1 MQQKEVFINIY
12 ERITGWRFLLIVLL
26 FIFGG
31 FFISYTDIIVSKL
44 EEREQTY
51 VRLYVSSLESLIS
64 NDTDASTDIKFL
76 TEVLD
81 ANKTIPAIYVD
92 ENNEIAF
99 QKNIIPDSLVTGSLQ
114 KIDILKKELA
124 EMRLENKPI
133 PVMTGNFKKGYV
145 YYRNSFLIKQLRYFP
160 IVQLIAFLILGALTY
175 LAVSSARKAEQ
186 NRVWVGLA
194 KETAHQLGTP
204 ISALMG
210 WIELLKLN
218 PEFDQSIAIELQ
230 KDVERLDTVTK
241 RFSSIGSVPQM
252 NNEAIVP
259 IVIEALAYLQKRIS
273 TKVKIDIKSEIADNQ
288 EVVMNRNL
296 LEWVLENLCKNA
308 VDAMGGIGSLNITMI
323 ALPKNRVAIDIA
335 DTGKGITSSNLR
347 KVFNPGFSTKKRG
360 WGLGLTLA
368 KRIIENYHQ
377 GKLFVKETQL
387 GRGTTFRIIL
397 RGKEVVV

>member
-31 FFISYTDIIVSKL
+31 FFIYYTDIIVSKL

-51 VRLYVSSLESLIS
+51 VRLYVRSLETLIS
-64 NDTDASTDIKFL
+64 NDTDGNTNIQFL
-76 TEVLD
+76 TEVLN

-133 PVMTGNFKKGYV
+133 PVMTGSFKKGYV

-218 PEFDQSIAIELQ
+218 PEFDQSIAVELQ

-259 IVIEALAYLQKRIS
+259 IVIEALAYLKKRIS
-273 TKVKIDIKSEIADNQ
+273 TKVKIDIKSELADNQ
-288 EVVMNRNL
+288 EVIMNRNL

-308 VDAMGGIGSLNITMI
+308 VDAMGGIGSLNILMST
-323 ALPKNRVAIDIA
+323 LPKNRIAIDIS
-335 DTGKGITSSNLR
+335 DTGKGISTSNLR

-368 KRIIENYHQ
+368 KRIVENYHQ
-377 GKLFVKETQL
+377 GKLFVKETQI
-387 GRGTTFRIIL
+387 GKGTTFRIIL
-397 RGKEVVV
+397 RGKEPIH

>member
-31 FFISYTDIIVSKL
+31 FFIYYTDIIVSKL